1 MKTVKKLILAAVA
14 ITCLI
19 PSANLFAQEEETA
32 TSPFDL
38 GLDIYSSY
46 IWRGAKFGSGAAFQP
61 WVEASFGNLAVGAWG
76 SVNSGGLKFDD
87 QGPIDGEAM
96 EMDLY
101 IGYSIGDLGIT
112 VTDYYFGG
120 SWTSD
125 STHYIEPSLS
135 YSLGDFS
142 VMGAYMFAPDFEEA
156 DMYFELGYS
165 FENVSLAVGAGDGA
179 YTDDGDFMLC
189 NVTLGT
195 SKEIAITEKFAL
207 PVSGSVTLNPATG
220 GFYITAGI
228 SF

>member
-1 MKTVKKLILAAVA
+1 MKTVRKFVLAALA
-14 ITCLI
+14 IAFLLPTS
-19 PSANLFAQEEETA
+19 SAFAQEEESS
-32 TSPFDL
+32 SPFDL
-38 GLDIYSSY
+38 GLDMYSSY
-46 IWRGAKFGSGAAFQP
+46 VWRGAKFGSGPAFQP

-76 SVNSGGLKFDD
+76 SVNSSTN
-87 QGPIDGEAM
+87 EAL

-101 IGYSIGDLGIT
+101 LGYSIGDLGIT

-135 YSLGDFS
+135 YAFGNLS
-142 VMGAYMFAPDFEEA
+142 VMGAYMLTPDFEDA

-165 FENVSLAVGAGDGA
+165 FDNVSLAVGAGDGA

-189 NVTLGT
+189 NITVGT
-195 SKEIAITEKFAL
+195 SKEIEITEKYAL
-207 PVSGSVTLNPATG
+207 PISGSVTLNPATG
-220 GFYITAGI
+220 GFFITAGI